1 MIVCDT
7 QNKLKSCTNCK
18 VQLLTSYESAEPHLH
33 CPITPTE
40 LHGVQAD

>member
-7 QNKLKSCTNCK
+7 QNKLKSCIDCK